1 MGRATPPRS
10 TNGWRSGQDPIQ
22 RWLRILTALVC
33 LGVFVYLAVAGM
45 GGADRVVVIALA
57 LGAVLV
63 LLGYEGIL
71 KLPIIGAE
79 LQRPSDP
86 TQEEDIQP

>member
-1 MGRATPPRS
+1 LTRGRS
-10 TNGWRSGQDPIQ
+10 TNGWRSGRDPIQ
-22 RWLRILTALVC
+22 RWLRILTALTC
-33 LGVFVYLAVAGM
+33 LGVFVYLAVVGA

-63 LLGYEGIL
+63 LLGYEGVL

-79 LQRPSDP
+79 SSSAPA
-86 TQEEDIQP
+86 EEDLDA

>member
-1 MGRATPPRS
+1 VT
-10 TNGWRSGQDPIQ
+10 TI
-22 RWLRILTALVC
+22 VV
-33 LGVFVYLAVAGM
+33 LGVFVYLAVSQV

-79 LQRPSDP
+79 LPIRQP
-86 TQEEDIQP
+86 TENEEEDV